1 MRLGG
6 LSKKLMAVALSSV
19 MVVSGFAGLAPAVS
33 VSAAD
38 DTAKL
43 RMIFTSDLHGQLTT
57 EDYETGKVYTT
68 GWFVENGNID
78 QESEGRSQC
87 KEFFVI

>member
-57 EDYETGKVYTT
+57 EDYRQGLHD
-68 GWFVENGNID
+68 GWFVKNGNID